1 MHDGLLVME
10 VIFMLNVAVCKQI
23 AIETRDKNGM
33 QSNPV

>member
-1 MHDGLLVME
+1 MHNGLLVME
-10 VIFMLNVAVCKQI
+10 LIFMLNVTVCKQI